1 MRRIRRLRSSPLLA
15 LVGLAAL
22 ALVAVACGS
31 NTPTTA
37 QSSKN
42 GFNPPAPTPGTPNP
56 AYVIQS
62 LDDAIAKA
70 TNAFVGKTSEHIT
83 TAHVQSLTYVQT
95 TAGQAYPLMFN
106 GQKIDPAS
114 ANKTAWL
121 FVERG
126 DFQDLG
132 GTMHATPGPVVRT
145 LLVLAIEGDTSLLV
159 IPTDQAI
166 NLASLGTPVVI
177 PPGRIPQVDRIRA
190 PVSAAATAAATPTP

>member
-1 MRRIRRLRSSPLLA
+1 MRTRTIVALLT
-15 LVGLAAL
+15 LA
-22 ALVAVACGS
+22 VASFAIACGS

-37 QSSKN
+37 QTSKN

-56 AYVIQS
+56 AYVVQS

-95 TAGQAYPLMFN
+95 TAGQAYPLMFD
-106 GQKIDPAS
+106 GQKIDPAL
-114 ANKTAWL
+114 ANNTAWL
-121 FVERG
+121 FIERG

-132 GTMHATPGPVVRT
+132 GTMRATPGPVVHT
-145 LLVLAIEGDTSLLV
+145 LWILAIQGYTSLLV
-159 IPTDQAI
+159 IPTDQPI

-177 PPGRIPQVDRIRA
+177 PPGRIPQLDRIRA
-190 PVSAAATAAATPTP
+190 PVSGAATAPPAATATP